1 MAAENCTTVCAVL
14 EIAKGQGWRV
24 RLMDGFL
31 PVEGIIPRGVAKP
44 VAGDPFVSREDQP
57 EVQARQIVHVVAQL
71 PAPVLDLMALAS
83 SGAR

>member
-1 MAAENCTTVCAVL
+1 
-14 EIAKGQGWRV
+14 
-24 RLMDGFL
+24 MDGFL
-31 PVEGIIPRGVAKP
+31 LVEGIIPRAVAKP

-57 EVQARQIVHVVAQL
+57 EVQTRQIVNVVAQL